1 MNGEISQI
9 TEKQRPSKGKQITL
23 PIEGMSCASCV
34 AKVEKSLKSVGG
46 VRSATVNLA
55 TEEATVSYDPERTSV
70 EKLTQ
75 AVSQAGYEVS
85 LKEKTFPIEGM
96 SCASCVSRVEKALQ
110 GVEGVVSAAVN
121 LATEE
126 ATIKYNPN
134 LDFANL
140 QQAVEAAGYKIIL
153 PEEAKETGEESR
165 QLSKKAEISKLRQK
179 FTVSLVLGII
189 ILLGSQEWIP
199 FIRAIPQN
207 IRFYLL
213 FALATPVQFWAGW
226 QFYQGAWKV
235 ARHGSTNMDTL
246 IAVGT
251 SAAYLFSVAATFFPR
266 VLTSRGIELAVY
278 YDTAV
283 LIVALILLGRYL
295 EARAKGKTSEAI
307 KKLMSLQAKTARVVR
322 DGKEVNIPI
331 EEVKVGDLVIVRPG
345 EKIPVDGV
353 IEDGHSSIDESMV
366 TGESMPVTKAV
377 GDEVIGSTINKSGSF
392 KFKARKVGKDTVL
405 AQIVKMVQ
413 EAQGSKAPIQRLA
426 DIIASYFVPTVIG
439 IATLTFLVWYFFGG
453 DQAFTFA
460 LVNFVAVL
468 IIACPCALGLATP
481 TAIMVGTGKGAENG
495 ILVKSGA
502 SLETAHKLNTIILD
516 KTGTLTIGKP
526 QVTDTI
532 TANSFSKD
540 ELLYLVASVEKS
552 SEHPLAEAIASEARA
567 KEIKL
572 TDAKDFQ
579 AIAGHGVVAKVDKHT
594 VTIGNLKLM
603 EDQKISLNN
612 LASQQQQLSSE
623 AKTPVFAAVDNKI
636 VGVFGIADAIKPN
649 SSSAVKKLKQLGLE
663 VIMITG
669 DNRLTAK
676 AIAAQAGIDNVLA
689 EVLPADKAKKVKE
702 LQRQGKLVAMVGDG
716 INDAPALAQADIGI
730 AIGTGTDIAMET
742 ADITLMS
749 GDLQGIVKAVLLSKK
764 TMRTIKQNLFWAFFY
779 NTVLIPL
786 AAGVL
791 YPFFGILLS
800 PIFAAG
806 AMASSSV
813 TVVSNSLRLRR
824 LKLEM

>member
-1 MNGEISQI
+1 
-9 TEKQRPSKGKQITL
+9 
-23 PIEGMSCASCV
+23 
-34 AKVEKSLKSVGG
+34 
-46 VRSATVNLA
+46 
-55 TEEATVSYDPERTSV
+55 
-70 EKLTQ
+70 
-75 AVSQAGYEVS
+75 
-85 LKEKTFPIEGM
+85 
-96 SCASCVSRVEKALQ
+96 
-110 GVEGVVSAAVN
+110 
-121 LATEE
+121 
-126 ATIKYNPN
+126 
-134 LDFANL
+134 
-140 QQAVEAAGYKIIL
+140 
-153 PEEAKETGEESR
+153 
-165 QLSKKAEISKLRQK
+165 
-179 FTVSLVLGII
+179 
-189 ILLGSQEWIP
+189 
-199 FIRAIPQN
+199 
-207 IRFYLL
+207 
-213 FALATPVQFWAGW
+213 
-226 QFYQGAWKV
+226 
-235 ARHGSTNMDTL
+235 MDTL